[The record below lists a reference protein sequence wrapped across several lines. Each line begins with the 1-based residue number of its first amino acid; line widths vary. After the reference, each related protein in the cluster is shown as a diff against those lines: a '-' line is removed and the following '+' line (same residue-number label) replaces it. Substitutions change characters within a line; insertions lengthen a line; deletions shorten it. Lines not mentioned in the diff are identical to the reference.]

1 MNEPVAWMAINKI
14 TGIGYIQKD
23 KPTRM
28 NKMDNEYLS
37 LYTHPAKAFTDDN
50 IAELIKA
57 TNDEI
62 GMINIRTF
70 DFVKVLLRKAQE
82 K

>member
-1 MNEPVAWMAINKI
+1 MEEHLQ
-14 TGIGYIQKD
+14 T
-23 KPTRM
+23 
-28 NKMDNEYLS
+28 
-37 LYTHPAKAFTDDN
+37 AKHKKSTDDE
-50 IAELIKA
+50 IAELIKK

-70 DFVKVLLRKAQE
+70 DFVKVLLRKVQE